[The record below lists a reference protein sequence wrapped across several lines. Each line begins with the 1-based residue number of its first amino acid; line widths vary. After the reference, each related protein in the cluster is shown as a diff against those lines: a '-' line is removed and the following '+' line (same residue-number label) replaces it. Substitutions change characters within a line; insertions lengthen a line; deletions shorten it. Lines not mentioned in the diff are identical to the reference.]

1 MKFAI
6 DIMRKGSFMDRIL
19 EKKRF
24 PPMLIAKI
32 AIITI
37 ILFIIVYAFIC
48 TDTRSSFNVQTERL
62 TISTVEYAPFQVY
75 IAITATVLPIKTV
88 YLDAIEGGRIE
99 TIYREVGKVEKG
111 DSLLQLTNSRMLL
124 DIMNREAQLF
134 EQRNNLRN
142 TRLYMEQNKLALQE
156 QMAELKYEIQTSE
169 RIYKR
174 NQKLYQK
181 NLIPKDDLDQAK
193 EKYDYLLKKLD
204 LTIKSQ
210 EQDSIFRAMQIR
222 MLEESV
228 ERISDNLEIVKKNLD
243 NLLIKAPI
251 SGLLTSLNAEIGE
264 LKSSGERLGQI
275 DVLDGFKVRAA
286 IDEHYIT
293 RVTTG
298 LRGAFELAGETYQL
312 EVTKLYPEVVDGRFE
327 VDMEFVDETP
337 EDIRRGQSVHIRLEL
352 GDLTEAILIP
362 RGGFYR
368 KTGGQ
373 WIYVVDP
380 SGDFA
385 IKREIKPGRQ
395 NPRMLEILEGLEP
408 GEKVI
413 TSSYD
418 NYGDAEK
425 LILKD

>member
-1 MKFAI
+1 
-6 DIMRKGSFMDRIL
+6 MDRVL
-19 EKKRF
+19 DKKRF
-24 PPMLIAKI
+24 TPKLIAKL
-32 AIITI
+32 AVLTF
-37 ILFIIVYAFIC
+37 ILFILVYAFIC

-88 YLDAIEGGRIE
+88 YLDAIEGGRVE
-99 TIYREVGKVEKG
+99 TIFREVGKVEKG

-142 TRLYMEQNKLALQE
+142 TRLNMEQNKLALQE
-156 QMAELKYEIQTSE
+156 QLAELNYKIKTSE
-169 RIYKR
+169 RIFKR
-174 NQKLYQK
+174 NEQLYQK
-181 NLIPKDDLDQAK
+181 NLIPKDELDQSK
-193 EKYDYLLKKLD
+193 EKHEYLMKKHE

-210 EQDSIFRAMQIR
+210 QQDSVFRAMQIE

-228 ERISDNLEIVKKNLD
+228 VRIGANLVIVKKNLD
-243 NLLIKAPI
+243 NLLLKAPV
-251 SGLLTSLNAEIGE
+251 SGHLTSLNAEIGE

-275 DVLDGFKVRAA
+275 DILDGFKVRAA

-312 EVTKLYPEVVDGRFE
+312 AVTKMYPEVIDGRFE
-327 VDMEFVDETP
+327 VDLEFVEEAP
-337 EDIRRGQSVHIRLEL
+337 ADIRRGQSVHIRLEL

-373 WIYVVDP
+373 WVYAIDP
-380 SGDFA
+380 SGNFA
-385 IKREIKPGRQ
+385 IKRDIKPGRQ

-408 GEKVI
+408 GEQVI

-425 LILKD
+425 LILND